1 MKELGTPMTR
11 ENYLELAY
19 LKKNPVL
26 SAEEETE
33 LPAQF
38 QLRDPEEE
46 RRIHNPHS
54 SGLFRSVNRFFS
66 NFTALTTT
74 LSAGDS
80 SVLARA
86 HRSIMP
92 HGLQRKRAPLW
103 L

>member
-38 QLRDPEEE
+38 QLRDPEESDGFI
-46 RRIHNPHS
+46 IHTVPGS
-54 SGLFRSVNRFFS
+54 SDR
-66 NFTALTTT
+66 
-74 LSAGDS
+74 
-80 SVLARA
+80 
-86 HRSIMP
+86 
-92 HGLQRKRAPLW
+92 
-103 L
+103 